1 MKIEG
6 EFYVKDFFGDF
17 ENGMDTFIESI
28 KEGNLPLSE
37 CMAAAIVTV
46 ITSNY
51 NYDMEKV
58 YDWIDDNGII
68 ERVMDTQCNNVTM
81 QDILNEWN
89 KFMN

>member
-51 NYDMEKV
+51 NYDME
-58 YDWIDDNGII
+58 NF
-68 ERVMDTQCNNVTM
+68 M
-81 QDILNEWN
+81 QN
-89 KFMN
+89 KNSCHRTDSCFV